1 MEVIEYGDMKI
12 HVDDEGY
19 LVDAS
24 EWNEKVACGLAEHEG
39 IEELTRERMDVIRF
53 MRNYYDQY
61 HAFPILRSV
70 CRNVHQPKN
79 CVREDF
85 LDPIRAWKIAGLPK
99 PLDQV
104 VSELEGKGGVV

>member
-1 MEVIEYGDMKI
+1 MEVIEYGDIKI
-12 HVDDEGY
+12 SVDDEGY
-19 LVDAS
+19 LVDAK